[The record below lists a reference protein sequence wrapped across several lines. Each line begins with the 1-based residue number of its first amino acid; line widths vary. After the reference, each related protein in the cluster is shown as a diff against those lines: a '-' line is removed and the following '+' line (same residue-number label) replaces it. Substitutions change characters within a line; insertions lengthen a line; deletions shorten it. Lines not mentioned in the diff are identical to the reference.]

1 MDWPKSLIYYSN
13 LIYIIQVS
21 FIFSMWDLLSNINRY
36 TKHSTIS
43 HYQIIMS
50 EWNVSMEIGY
60 WNPIIMSEWNVSM
73 EILFRHFSSPRWRA
87 STAMLAW
94 QNIAKIQ
101 MHDCYSLVL
110 DRLLVEEFGIQENYK
125 PDWRRYTMRSEMEE
139 QLHIKVKNLLKSI
152 FWYNIFGIKI

>member
-1 MDWPKSLIYYSN
+1 MFWWWWWRLLIEIRV
-13 LIYIIQVS
+13 LIFRV
-21 FIFSMWDLLSNINRY
+21 IFKHHQLQMQHITIRY
-36 TKHSTIS
+36 VIA
-43 HYQIIMS
+43 
-50 EWNVSMEIGY
+50 Y